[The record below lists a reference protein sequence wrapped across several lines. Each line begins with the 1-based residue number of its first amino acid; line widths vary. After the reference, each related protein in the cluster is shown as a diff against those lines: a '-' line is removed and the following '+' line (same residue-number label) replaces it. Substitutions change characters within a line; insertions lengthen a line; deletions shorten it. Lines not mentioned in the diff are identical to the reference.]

1 MRPRIADW
9 TDFNESDPGITLFEL
24 FAFLAE
30 QLQYRIE
37 QIAAEERR
45 RKFRRRALVFGAIS
59 CALVLAWWWAG
70 SEDD

>member
-1 MRPRIADW
+1 LRRTDW
-9 TDFNESDPGITLFEL
+9 TDFNVSDPGITLLEL

-45 RKFRRRALVFGAIS
+45 RSVRRRALVLGAIS
-59 CALVLAWWWAG
+59 CALVIAWWKAG
-70 SEDD
+70 GEDD